1 MKFSARR
8 LHTYFFLAEIS
19 VEISIQCVVF
29 VVVLYDI
36 CIICISKMAVD
47 DEPQQSKVVVKLVLL
62 LTQEVV
68 LIFIK

>member
-1 MKFSARR
+1 
-8 LHTYFFLAEIS
+8 